1 MKKSNG
7 AFIVIV
13 VILVAALGVEGFI
26 LTRPKPKVD
35 RPDEARRAIAASSNK
50 ILTFGEKSAPV
61 KVEFYAPLTLE
72 WHQKTIGLLR
82 DYEKAHP
89 GTLSVTLMPMGN
101 SDCDT
106 EMLKRGHKCA
116 VIYINGKEEFKL
128 PSGKSVTLEQRPN
141 ADGSTYNSEDVITIV
156 EGMAKGGKA

>member
-1 MKKSNG
+1 MKKSNS
-7 AFIVIV
+7 AFIAIV

-26 LTRPKPKVD
+26 LTRPKAKVD
-35 RPDEARRAIAASSNK
+35 RPAEAQRAIAASSNR
-50 ILTFGEKSAPV
+50 IVTFGEKSAPV
-61 KVEFYAPLTLE
+61 KVELYAPLTLE
-72 WHQKTIGLLR
+72 WHQKTIGLLKE
-82 DYEKAHP
+82 YEKAHP
-89 GTLSVTLMPMGN
+89 GTLFVTLMPMGN
-101 SDCDT
+101 SECDA

-156 EGMAKGGKA
+156 EGMAKGKA